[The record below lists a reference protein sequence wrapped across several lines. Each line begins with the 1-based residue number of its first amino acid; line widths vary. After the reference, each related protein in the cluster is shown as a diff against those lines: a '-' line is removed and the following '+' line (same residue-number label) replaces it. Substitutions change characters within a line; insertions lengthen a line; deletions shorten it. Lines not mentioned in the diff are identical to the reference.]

1 MIAVLLALASAAA
14 YGLSDFIGGVVSKR
28 TSPWTVGV
36 VGQATGAVLIV
47 ALGLVLGGS
56 PTLDDV
62 GWAALAGVGNGVG
75 VALLYR
81 GLSRGRMGVVAPS
94 SGVMAALIPV
104 AVGFFDG
111 ERPSAIVVVG
121 MLAALPGI
129 WLVAAAPPEA
139 TDRDRPSGLLD
150 GLGAG
155 VGFGLLFATTSR
167 IPEGSGVLPLAVMQG
182 VAVVLLIAGA
192 ALARE
197 TWWPRDRTALGGVW
211 CGALGSLAIVLFLS
225 ASHRGLLTV
234 VAVIASLYP
243 AGTVVLAATLLRER
257 IHRSQ
262 GVGLGLC
269 TAAVVLVAGG

>member
-1 MIAVLLALASAAA
+1 MIAVVLALTSAAA
-14 YGLSDFIGGVVSKR
+14 YGLSDFIGGVASKR
-28 TSPWTVGV
+28 TSPWTVGI
-36 VGQATGAVLIV
+36 VGQATGAVLVV
-47 ALGLVLGGS
+47 ALGLVIGGS
-56 PTLDDV
+56 PTPEDV
-62 GWAALAGVGNGVG
+62 GWAALAGVGNGAG

-81 GLSRGRMGVVAPS
+81 GLSRGRMGVVAPA

-104 AVGFFDG
+104 AVGLLDG
-111 ERPSAIVVVG
+111 ERPSPVVAIG
-121 MLAALPGI
+121 MVAALPGI
-129 WLVAAAPPEA
+129 WLVAAAPPDE
-139 TDRDRPSGLLD
+139 TDRNRPSGLVD

-192 ALARE
+192 TLARE
-197 TWWPRDRTALGGVW
+197 AWWPRHRTALGGVW
-211 CGALGSLAIVLFLS
+211 CGALGSLAVVLFLT

-243 AGTVVLAATLLRER
+243 AGTVLLAATLLRER

-262 GVGLGLC
+262 GWGLGLC
-269 TAAVVLVAGG
+269 AAAVVLVAGG